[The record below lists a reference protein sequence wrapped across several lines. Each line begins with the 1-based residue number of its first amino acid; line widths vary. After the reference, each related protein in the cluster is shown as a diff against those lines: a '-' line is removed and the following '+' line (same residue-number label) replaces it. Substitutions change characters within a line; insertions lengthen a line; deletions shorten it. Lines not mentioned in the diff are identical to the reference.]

1 MLAGS
6 SAPPAAEQRP
16 DAPVDSRL
24 RVVARVAG
32 LVAVVGTAACAGVG
46 GGAVPVAQPATEEP
60 ASGQWTIRT
69 RDHVDLWLHGFA
81 ILQTDSTRVPFFR
94 RGYRDSVLA
103 QRGRA
108 NVTTLIDANRDRLAA
123 RFIAFPN
130 LVSAQFIPLYF
141 ATWEETRQSA
151 ELFLRAEGDERAAGD
166 QRSQQIIR
174 LFAGYFP
181 TYPDREWLRL
191 FVQGLEEERVE
202 FFQQY
207 WEEQQRRRSAA
218 RTTVDSLWRN
228 GYRQR
233 FARFLNNSGADRG
246 TIVLSLPLDG
256 EGRTLDLGQRNR
268 IVAVN
273 FPDDPDEAREALYT
287 IAHEVVS
294 SVTSVAIDDNL
305 SPAEKRA
312 GGADRYASAALV
324 RGGLMLLERAA
335 PELAD
340 GYARYYLSA
349 ARVPFSTGNAK
360 AALAAAFRLPD
371 SIRDAVQRQIDIV
384 LGGI

>member
-1 MLAGS
+1 M
-6 SAPPAAEQRP
+6 
-16 DAPVDSRL
+16 
-24 RVVARVAG
+24 
-32 LVAVVGTAACAGVG
+32 
-46 GGAVPVAQPATEEP
+46 
-60 ASGQWTIRT
+60 RT

-81 ILQTDSTRVPFFR
+81 VLQVDSTRVPFFR

-103 QRGRA
+103 RRQRA
-108 NVTTLIDANRDRLAA
+108 NVATLIDANRERLAE

-141 ATWEETRQSA
+141 GTWEETRQSA
-151 ELFLRAEGDERAAGD
+151 EMFLRAEGDERAAGD
-166 QRSQQIIR
+166 LRSQQIIR

-191 FVQGLEEERVE
+191 FVQAVEDERVK

-207 WEEQQRRRSAA
+207 WEEQQRQRSAA
-218 RTTVDSLWRN
+218 RATVDSLWRDR
-228 GYRQR
+228 YRQR

-256 EGRTLDLGQRNR
+256 EGRTLDLGQRTR
-268 IVAVN
+268 VVAVN
-273 FPDDPDEAREALYT
+273 FPDDPDQAPEALYT
-287 IAHEVVS
+287 FAHEVVS
-294 SVTSVAIDDNL
+294 SVTSIAIDDNL

-312 GGADRYASAALV
+312 GGAVRYASAALV

-349 ARVPFSTGNAK
+349 ARVPHSTGNAK
-360 AALAAAFRLPD
+360 TALAAAFPLPD
-371 SIRDAVQRQIDIV
+371 SIRDAIQRQIDIV